1 MNGSMKFQ
9 KKERLKTLKVSND
22 YHEHLK
28 DVASYGIDLF
38 GERVSREFIA
48 KIEAKVSNLP
58 FMPDANPKNRFIEST
73 EQKTYRNI
81 IVEKYIILYAVTKST
96 IYVIDIIHS
105 AKNPVIF
112 NEIAHERKKYS

>member
-1 MNGSMKFQ
+1 MKYQ
-9 KKERLKTLKVSND
+9 KKERHKTLKISND

-28 DVASYGIDLF
+28 DVTLYGIEMF

-48 KIEAKVSNLP
+48 KIEAKVASLP
-58 FMPDANPKNRFIEST
+58 FMPDVNPKNRFVDST

-81 IVEKYIILYAVTKST
+81 IVEKYIVLYAVTKST

-105 AKNPVIF
+105 SKNPVIIP
-112 NEIAHERKKYS
+112 EIAQKRQQYS

>member
-1 MNGSMKFQ
+1 MKFQ
-9 KKERLKTLKVSND
+9 KKERPKTLKISND

-28 DVASYGIDLF
+28 DVALFGIEMF

-48 KIEAKVSNLP
+48 TIEAKVAGLP

-81 IVEKYIILYAVTKST
+81 IIENYIVLYAVTKSV

-105 AKNPVIF
+105 AKNPVI
-112 NEIAHERKKYS
+112 ISDTVHKPHKYS

>member
-1 MNGSMKFQ
+1 MKFQ
-9 KKERLKTLKVSND
+9 KKEHSKTLKISNN

-28 DVASYGIDLF
+28 DMALFGIEMF

-48 KIEAKVSNLP
+48 KIEAKVAYLP
-58 FMPDANPKNRFIEST
+58 FMPDANPKNRFVEST

-81 IVEKYIILYAVTKST
+81 IIEKYVVLYAVTKST

-105 AKNPVIF
+105 AKNPVTIPK
-112 NEIAHERKKYS
+112 IAHKRQKYL

>member
-1 MNGSMKFQ
+1 MRFQ
-9 KKERLKTLKVSND
+9 KKEYSKTLKISND

-28 DVASYGIDLF
+28 DVALFGIEMF

-48 KIEAKVSNLP
+48 KIEAKVTRLP
-58 FMPDANPKNRFIEST
+58 FMPDANPKNRFVEST

-81 IVEKYIILYAVTKST
+81 IVEKYIVLYAVTKST

-105 AKNPVIF
+105 AKNPVIIRG
-112 NEIAHERKKYS
+112 IANKRPKYFY

>member
-1 MNGSMKFQ
+1 VKFQ
-9 KKERLKTLKVSND
+9 KKERPKTLKISND

-28 DVASYGIDLF
+28 DVALFGIEMF

-48 KIEAKVSNLP
+48 KIEAKVAGLP
-58 FMPDANPKNRFIEST
+58 FMPDANPKNRFVEST

-81 IVEKYIILYAVTKST
+81 IIENYIVLYAVTKSA

-105 AKNPVIF
+105 AKNPVIIS
-112 NEIAHERKKYS
+112 ETVHKPHKYS